1 MHLNAANV
9 AHFLMCRGLLSP
21 DAIVA
26 ADLVVLDASRRN
38 RNFEIRGAGPGLPI
52 KEMREMRPNANSL
65 V

>member
-26 ADLVVLDASRRN
+26 GDLAVLDASRRN
-38 RNFEIRGAGPGLPI
+38 RNTRRRVRA
-52 KEMREMRPNANSL
+52 PNQRDARDAAERDTL
-65 V
+65 